1 MNLGPFAKMHYGTG
15 EYICGEELSIFVE
28 ALIIELQSNN
38 NSRLLSIWGDVLGVL
53 SRLGDF
59 PSSASECGLLS
70 VFSRKVS
77 LGGLSPTV
85 LVLGISSELP
95 IVIVFLSTSIVSPT
109 LAGKYA

>member
-1 MNLGPFAKMHYGTG
+1 MGKPSALVHLIC
-15 EYICGEELSIFVE
+15 ICGEELSIFVE
-28 ALIIELQSNN
+28 ALIIESQSNN
-38 NSRLLSIWGDVLGVL
+38 SSRLLSIWGDVLGVL
-53 SRLGDF
+53 SRLGGF

-77 LGGLSPTV
+77 LRVLSPTV

>member
-1 MNLGPFAKMHYGTG
+1 MDKPSALVHLIC
-15 EYICGEELSIFVE
+15 ICGEELSIFVE

-38 NSRLLSIWGDVLGVL
+38 SFRLLSIWIVWGDVLGVL
-53 SRLGDF
+53 SRLGGI